1 LNALIEIGQAKNIV
15 LKYHTNLT
23 KLEWE
28 GNHVFDY
35 IKKFK
40 TLTDK
45 IISRKESLKFLNT
58 VQKLKK
64 LKKGQLIKLNI
75 EVNKKYLK
83 QNNKKGIF

>member
-1 LNALIEIGQAKNIV
+1 MDQDHL
-15 LKYHTNLT
+15 
-23 KLEWE
+23 
-28 GNHVFDY
+28 
-35 IKKFK
+35 KKFK

-45 IISRKESLKFLNT
+45 NISRKESLKFLNT

-83 QNNKKGIF
+83 QNSKKGIF